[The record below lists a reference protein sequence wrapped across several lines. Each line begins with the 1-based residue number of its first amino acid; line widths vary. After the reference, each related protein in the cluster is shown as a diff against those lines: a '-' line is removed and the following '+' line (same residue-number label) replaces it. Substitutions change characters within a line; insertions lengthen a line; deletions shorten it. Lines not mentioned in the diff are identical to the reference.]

1 MARADSD
8 SLWFFF
14 FSSRRRH
21 TRFKCDWSSDVCS
34 SDLGECS
41 VAVVVKEATLSERGY
56 EEVVEA
62 VVVVIADRY
71 THAIHFHIEAGFVG
85 YVSECS
91 IVIVVIKL
99 GSGVLLLMTRPVH
112 PIDQKNVG
120 PAIVIVIDESDA
132 RAERF
137 RQEFLSERA
146 IVVSKANAGLLS
158 YVAKGDCRSGGSGG
172 VAA

>member
-62 VVVVIADRY
+62 VVVIVTDCYA
-71 THAIHFHIEAGFVG
+71 HAIHFHIEVGFVG

-99 GSGVLLLMTRPVH
+99 RSGVLLLMTRPVH

-120 PAIVIVIDESDA
+120 PAIAVVVDESDT

-146 IVVSKANAGLLS
+146 IVVGEANAGLLS
-158 YVAKGDCRSGGSGG
+158 YVAKANCRNSRGSG
-172 VAA
+172 VPA